1 MSNIQGNKITVAKGD
16 YVKYTVSKEGYVTV
30 SEMILMDEDKTL
42 NINLEEEEI
51 VFKFTIDT
59 RLNPEDA
66 TDRTFRLPFSINPA
80 EYSNYRLN
88 NMTVNWGDGDVSS
101 LDFNVSETTEEYL
114 LARLDHEYATPGIY
128 QISIRGVSNF
138 MNPFSFYV
146 NSYKYN
152 NLKLISLDSSLLKDY
167 ITIPNKT
174 DKELQMKTKIFMNCE
189 NLKTIHEDLFKYHEL
204 LYFNM
209 YSAYLDPVDEFGV
222 FRNCKSLQSIPEN
235 IFRYNNLRT
244 PINMFMNCTSL
255 KYVGDI
261 FKTCTLLED
270 VCGCFQG
277 CENIEKIS
285 PNLFANNTNLTRV
298 GQSNTADRWWGI
310 GDGCFYNCKKL
321 TIEQTSETFSTPL
334 FANNTNLQDM
344 SHCFYGCES
353 LVVADDLFGE
363 NMSSIR
369 NQSNLKFTSFMKREN
384 YIGENKKSVV
394 PELWNIPLI
403 NDDGTEKQ
411 IISDGCFDG
420 LGNNID
426 TIENYNDIPEEW
438 KVSTEENE

>member
-1 MSNIQGNKITVAKGD
+1 MSDIQGNKITVAKGD

-66 TDRTFRLPFSINPA
+66 TDRTFRLPFSINPT
-80 EYSNYRLN
+80 EYSNYRMN
-88 NMTVNWGDGDVSS
+88 NMTVDWGDGDVSS
-101 LDFNVSETTEEYL
+101 LEFNVSETTEEYL
-114 LARLDHEYATPGIY
+114 LEHLDHEYAVPGIY
-128 QISIRGVSNF
+128 QISIRGVSNS

-152 NLKLISLDSSLLKDY
+152 NLKLISLDSSLLKDH
-167 ITIPNKT
+167 ITISNKT
-174 DKELQMKTKIFMNCE
+174 DAEIQMKTKIFMNCE
-189 NLKTIHEDLFKYHEL
+189 NLKTIHEDLFKYQHPLDIE
-204 LYFNM
+204 FF
-209 YSAYLDPVDEFGV
+209 YLEPVDEFGM

-255 KYVGDI
+255 KYVGNI

-285 PNLFANNTNLTRV
+285 PNLFANNTKLKRV
-298 GQSNTADRWWGI
+298 GQSNYSDNWWGI
-310 GDGCFYNCKKL
+310 GAGCFYNCKKL

-334 FANNTNLQDM
+334 FANNMNLTNM
-344 SHCFYGCES
+344 ARCFYGCES

-369 NQSNLKFTSFMKREN
+369 NQSTLNFTSFMKREN

-394 PELWNIPLI
+394 PELWNIPLL

-411 IISDGCFDG
+411 IIFDGCFDG

-438 KVSTEENE
+438 KVSTEENV